1 MTGRPTLVT
10 GAAGFAGR
18 HVLAHLRDT
27 APERKLLAWVR
38 RPQPENGF
46 VQWRQVDITDGQAVR
61 SAVAEALPDRIVHLA
76 GAPNVADSWRNSLLP
91 LQTNVLGTHYLL
103 EAVRRHCPDCRVLVV
118 TSAMIYRTSD
128 APLDEDTPLE
138 PSSPYGLSKL
148 AQDQLALLAARNDGL
163 NVVVARPFN
172 HIGPHQNSTFALSS
186 FARQIALIEAG
197 LVPPE
202 IHVGN
207 LDAERDFTDVRDVA
221 EAYARLLESGQPGRV
236 YNICS
241 DTPHRIADLLNRLIV
256 HAHVPVT
263 LVTDPARLR
272 PSDQPRMVGNS
283 SRIRTE
289 LGWRP
294 KWSIDDTLTDLL
306 RWWRAEVA
314 AGRATA

>member
-1 MTGRPTLVT
+1 MTGQPTLVT

-18 HVLAHLRDT
+18 HLVAHLRAT
-27 APERKLLAWVR
+27 APERPLLAWVR
-38 RPQPENGF
+38 S
-46 VQWRQVDITDGQAVR
+46 QVDITDREAVR
-61 SAVAEALPDRIVHLA
+61 NAVAEARPTRIVHLA
-76 GAPNVADSWRNSLLP
+76 GSPHVGDSWRSSLLP

-103 EAVRRHCPDCRVLVV
+103 EAVRQHCPDCRIVVV

-128 APLDEDTPLE
+128 AALDEDAPLE

-148 AQDQLALLAARNDGL
+148 AQDQLALIAARNDGL
-163 NVVVARPFN
+163 HVVVARPFN
-172 HIGPHQNSTFALSS
+172 HIGPHQNSSFALSS

-221 EAYARLLESGQPGRV
+221 DAYARLLDAGQPGRV

-241 DTPHRIADLLNRLIV
+241 DTPHRIADLLNRLIAI
-256 HAHVPVT
+256 AHVPVT
-263 LVTDPARLR
+263 LATDPARLR
-272 PSDQPRMVGNS
+272 PSDQLRMVGS
-283 SRIRTE
+283 SARIRTE

-294 KWSIDDTLTDLL
+294 KWSIDDTLADLL
-306 RWWRAEVA
+306 RWWRAEVV